1 MSKREKASF
10 VINLLGTIRARNNN
24 KRRTRLV
31 RTLESEIRCK
41 VLFRVEK
48 NLSPFSR
55 NNCDSVEIPRIPGW
69 PCSLFLVGTIIIT
82 GQSFLHQ
89 VCGHTSGHTFFFSSA
104 RLSRSHLRVTLFL
117 SSTNVAFNKSK
128 SCRLCCECAKCT
140 QCSQLES
147 LLNYCANSYSHSYVT
162 SYITPF
168 V

>member
-89 VCGHTSGHTFFFSSA
+89 VCGHTSGHTFFFRPLASRVRTYASLSFSA
-104 RLSRSHLRVTLFL
+104 ARMWHSI
-117 SSTNVAFNKSK
+117 
-128 SCRLCCECAKCT
+128 
-140 QCSQLES
+140 S
-147 LLNYCANSYSHSYVT
+147 LNHVDSVVSVPNALNAHN
-162 SYITPF
+162 
-168 V
+168 